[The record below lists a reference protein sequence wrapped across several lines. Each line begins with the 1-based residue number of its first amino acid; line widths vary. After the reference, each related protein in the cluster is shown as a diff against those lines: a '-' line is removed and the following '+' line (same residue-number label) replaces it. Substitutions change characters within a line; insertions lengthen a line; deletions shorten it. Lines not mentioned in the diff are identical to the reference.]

1 MAHRV
6 TVKGQVTI
14 PKWVRDHLG
23 IRPGSGVEFEVG
35 SNGEVVLRSIEHGSR
50 RSRPRSRFAAIRGA
64 ATVKLRTEE
73 ILALTRGED

>member
-14 PKWVRDHLG
+14 PRRVRNHLG
-23 IRPGSGVEFEVG
+23 LKPGSAVEFEVRATG
-35 SNGEVVLRSIEHGSR
+35 YVVMRAASR
-50 RSRPRSRFAAIRGA
+50 RRTPVKLSRFAAVRGS
-64 ATVKLRTEE
+64 ATVKLRTEQ